1 MTAPM
6 KKTYFVYFEQFFDG
20 TSEHIEKNL
29 LVESDLQGKE
39 LYHYIQVCVAGESL
53 VVAKSIVI
61 KNIVCLSDMSV
72 SVPMQIE
79 NSADGETIRV
89 AFKARSDLELKLQ
102 LCNNEYLDRMNIDL
116 QVKDNPYNSSHF
128 CLELPAMVGSQGE
141 DSP

>member
-1 MTAPM
+1 MM
-6 KKTYFVYFEQFFDG
+6 KTYFVYFEQFFDG

-29 LVESDLQGKE
+29 LVESNLQGKE
-39 LYHYIQVCVAGESL
+39 LYYYIQARVASESL

-61 KNIVCLSDMSV
+61 KNIVCLSDMGV
-72 SVPMQIE
+72 SAPMQIE

-89 AFKARSDLELKLQ
+89 AFKARPDLELKLQ

-116 QVKDNPYNSSHF
+116 QVKDNPYNSSHY
-128 CLELPAMVGSQGE
+128 CLELPAMVDSQGD